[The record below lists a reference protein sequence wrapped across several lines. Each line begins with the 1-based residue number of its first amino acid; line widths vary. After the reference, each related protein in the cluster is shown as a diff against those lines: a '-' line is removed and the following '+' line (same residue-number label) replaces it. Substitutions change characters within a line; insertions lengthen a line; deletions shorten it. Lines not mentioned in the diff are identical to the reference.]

1 MVLPVNLTKL
11 LAPNSE
17 TVCYCPVKK
26 DFCLEN
32 SAFLKN
38 KQLLTLLKKNKKQN
52 KNKQTNKQKN
62 KQKMKKN
69 KKQNIDKR
77 LIIIKN
83 WRSILLLNLF

>member
-1 MVLPVNLTKL
+1 MVLSVNLTKL

-52 KNKQTNKQKN
+52 KNKQTNKKKQTKNEEKTKN
-62 KQKMKKN
+62 KT
-69 KKQNIDKR
+69 
-77 LIIIKN
+77 
-83 WRSILLLNLF
+83 

>member
-52 KNKQTNKQKN
+52 KNKQTNKKKQTKNEEKTKN
-62 KQKMKKN
+62 KT
-69 KKQNIDKR
+69 
-77 LIIIKN
+77 
-83 WRSILLLNLF
+83 

>member
-11 LAPNSE
+11 FAQNSE

-52 KNKQTNKQKN
+52 KNKQTNKQKKQTKN
-62 KQKMKKN
+62 EKKQKTKH
-69 KKQNIDKR
+69 R
-77 LIIIKN
+77 
-83 WRSILLLNLF
+83 

>member
-1 MVLPVNLTKL
+1 MVLPVNLAKL

-52 KNKQTNKQKN
+52 KNKQTNKKKKTKNEEKTKN
-62 KQKMKKN
+62 KT
-69 KKQNIDKR
+69 
-77 LIIIKN
+77 
-83 WRSILLLNLF
+83 

>member
-52 KNKQTNKQKN
+52 KNKQTNKKKKTKNEEKTKN
-62 KQKMKKN
+62 KT
-69 KKQNIDKR
+69 
-77 LIIIKN
+77 
-83 WRSILLLNLF
+83 